1 MSKHGREIIKNLIQV
16 NPSKRLGN
24 FKNGMDDIKHH
35 RWFQSFDWLGLQQ
48 RNMTPPWVPNLK
60 SEWDTKYFNA
70 KELTAFKNSVRVTRL

>member
-1 MSKHGREIIKNLIQV
+1 
-16 NPSKRLGN
+16 
-24 FKNGMDDIKHH
+24 MDDIKHH

-48 RNMTPPWVPNLK
+48 RNMTPPWVPTLN